1 MGLILTIVQ
10 EGLNKL
16 VLFKNSSLCSLGSNS
31 KDSKFSGGI
40 AKLVLFEIRFRNPF
54 PKGGSGMNSKQS
66 WNRARFRPEG
76 RNFFECQ
83 NYFKALKNSPRME
96 ESERSRIKKSSNRN
110 LRKSGEYLS
119 PVFIL

>member
-10 EGLNKL
+10 KGLKKRF
-16 VLFKNSSLCSLGSNS
+16 VLFKNSNLCSLGSNS

-76 RNFFECQ
+76 RNFLSA
-83 NYFKALKNSPRME
+83 K
-96 ESERSRIKKSSNRN
+96 II
-110 LRKSGEYLS
+110 LRR
-119 PVFIL
+119 